1 MAQHDYNIANG
12 TGAAVRSDLNNALAA
27 IVSNNSGSTEP
38 ATTFAFQW
46 WADTNASQLKL
57 RNAANDA
64 WIVIQEL
71 DGTLLME
78 DGTAGSPGLA
88 FASDLNTGFFR
99 PAADQLAI
107 ATNGVER
114 VEFGTSEVVFNDGG
128 ADVDFR
134 IEGDTNANLFFVDAG
149 NDRVGIGTT
158 SPGGVLHVREG
169 TDTNLIFDADGTET
183 AIQAFNDA
191 GSALV
196 PLRLRASEIKLITSS
211 TERARIDS
219 SGRLLVGTSSA
230 STSQIFAVQGR
241 TSDSTSYAN
250 IGLRRGS
257 APTGANPT
265 LAAINFCDNS
275 ENAAANIIA
284 SFDIGTWTSGSSHP
298 GRLSFST
305 TTDGASTPTERLR
318 ITAEGFVNVNDS
330 GVIYNSDG
338 YTNAQLF
345 VYDVRSG
352 GHAGT
357 FVNNNVNYAQANH
370 GVLWSGC
377 SRSASSSYV
386 LYAGTSGNGNS
397 LNYGADYEFRLYG
410 DGNGKCDGSWTGG
423 GADYA
428 ELFEWVDGNPE
439 GSDRRGISVV
449 LEGNKIREAV
459 AGEDPIGVISANPT
473 ILGDAGWNKWT
484 EKHLRDDFGSY
495 IMQEHSVVEWTDEEG
510 EQHTYEDWNIPA
522 GVVVPDDAVTIT
534 HDENG
539 KRFTHRAVNPA
550 YDPSLEY
557 IPREERAE
565 WDAVGL
571 MGKLRIRKGQVIGA
585 RWIKMRD
592 ISENVEEWLVR

>member
-1 MAQHDYNIANG
+1 MSQTKAQLIAN
-12 TGAAVRSDLNNALAA
+12 
-27 IVSNNSGSTEP
+27 ISGGVG
-38 ATTFAFQW
+38 
-46 WADTNASQLKL
+46 N
-57 RNAANDA
+57 
-64 WIVIQEL
+64 
-71 DGTLLME
+71 
-78 DGTAGSPGLA
+78 GTAAAPAL
-88 FASDLNTGFFR
+88 TG
-99 PAADQLAI
+99 DDTDTGI
-107 ATNGVER
+107 S
-114 VEFGTSEVVFNDGG
+114 FGTNTV
-128 ADVDFR
+128 
-134 IEGDTNANLFFVDAG
+134 
-149 NDRVGIGTT
+149 TT
-158 SPGGVLHVREG
+158 STG
-169 TDTNLIFDADGTET
+169 
-183 AIQAFNDA
+183 
-191 GSALV
+191 GSARTTV
-196 PLRLRASEIKLITSS
+196 
-211 TERARIDS
+211 DS
-219 SGRLLVGTSSA
+219 SGRLLVGTTSA
-230 STSQIFAVQGR
+230 SGSHFFQMQGR
-241 TSDSTSYAN
+241 QGNTTDYA
-250 IGLRRGS
+250 GMTLRRGS
-257 APTGANPT
+257 IPTAHSQG
-265 LAAINFCDNS
+265 LGIINFTDNS
-275 ENAAANIIA
+275 EN
-284 SFDIGTWTSGSSHP
+284 IGAQIVAESDDGSWTSGSSHRS
-298 GRLSFST
+298 RLKFLVT
-305 TTDGASTPTERLR
+305 ETGQSTPTERLR
-318 ITAEGFVNVNDS
+318 ITQDGFVNVNDY

-428 ELFEWVDGNPE
+428 ELFEWVDGNP
-439 GSDRRGISVV
+439 GGTDRRGISVV

-510 EQHTYEDWNIPA
+510 EKHTYEDWNIPA
-522 GVVVPDDAVTIT
+522 GVVVPANAVTTT

-539 KRFTHRAVNPA
+539 KRFMHRAVNPA
-550 YDPSLEY
+550 YDPNLEY
-557 IPREERAE
+557 IPREERDE

-592 ISENVEEWLVR
+592 ISDTVEEWLVR

>member
-1 MAQHDYNIANG
+1 MQVTEFNLSQVPIVTQHDIGTATNEVPLNG
-12 TGAAVRSDLNNALAA
+12 MLG
-27 IVSNNSGSTEP
+27 GM
-38 ATTFAFQW
+38 AFQ
-46 WADTNASQLKL
+46 DPAS
-57 RNAANDA
+57 
-64 WIVIQEL
+64 VSV
-71 DGTLLME
+71 DG
-78 DGTAGSPGLA
+78 GNFGGLTVDSA
-88 FASDLNTGFFR
+88 
-99 PAADQLAI
+99 AADDSVTL
-107 ATNGVER
+107 
-114 VEFGTSEVVFNDGG
+114 
-128 ADVDFR
+128 
-134 IEGDTNANLFFVDAG
+134 
-149 NDRVGIGTT
+149 
-158 SPGGVLHVREG
+158 
-169 TDTNLIFDADGTET
+169 
-183 AIQAFNDA
+183 
-191 GSALV
+191 
-196 PLRLRASEIKLITSS
+196 
-211 TERARIDS
+211 DS
-219 SGRLLVGTSSA
+219 SGRLLVGTSTAGATLNTVFQGHSSSSTSEAIVCLSRSSVSA
-230 STSQIFAVQGR
+230 SGDSIGQLRFTTS
-241 TSDSTSYAN
+241 N
-250 IGLRRGS
+250 
-257 APTGANPT
+257 GANDFAWIEAEVDGTPG
-265 LAAINFCDNS
+265 
-275 ENAAANIIA
+275 A
-284 SFDIGTWTSGSSHP
+284 SDYP
-298 GRLSFST
+298 GRLAFSVT
-305 TTDGASTPTERLR
+305 EDGGSSPTERLR
-318 ITAEGFVNVNDS
+318 ITNEGFVNVNDY

-428 ELFEWVDGNPE
+428 ELFEWVDGNP
-439 GSDRRGISVV
+439 GGTDRRGISVV

-510 EQHTYEDWNIPA
+510 EKHTYEDWNIPA
-522 GVVVPDDAVTIT
+522 GVVVPADAVTTT

-539 KRFTHRAVNPA
+539 KRFMHRAVNPA
-550 YDPSLEY
+550 YDPNLEY
-557 IPREERAE
+557 IPREERDE

-592 ISENVEEWLVR
+592 ISDTVEEWLVR